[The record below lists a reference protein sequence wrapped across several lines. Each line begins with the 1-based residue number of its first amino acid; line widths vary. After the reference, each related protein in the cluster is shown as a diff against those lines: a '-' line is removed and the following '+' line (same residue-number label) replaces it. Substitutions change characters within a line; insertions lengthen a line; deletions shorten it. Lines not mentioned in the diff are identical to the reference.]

1 MSRVHRRPAGAPKIT
16 AGMLRDNSYRLGIGV
31 VKHLYEAGESVT
43 TYTNEMGQ
51 DVGFPISGWT
61 PPSGPSHEVLIGRVC
76 RAEPLNIADHAEA
89 LFEAFSVD
97 GADPGWSYLPYGPFG
112 TRDAF
117 EAWIGETCLSDNPL
131 FFAFV
136 DVVSGKAVGVASY
149 LNINRIYGTV
159 EVGHVHFAPA
169 MQRSRIASE
178 AMYLMMCHA
187 FEAGYRR
194 YEWKCNMLN
203 ARSRAAAQRFGF
215 SYEGIFRQHMVVRGE
230 NRDSAWYACIDGEW
244 PDLKTAFETWLDDA
258 NFDADGQ
265 QIQRLADLTRP
276 LLVATD

>member
-1 MSRVHRRPAGAPKIT
+1 MCRYQIIRSGTNVRTG
-16 AGMLRDNSYRLGIGV
+16 GN
-31 VKHLYEAGESVT
+31 VT
-43 TYTNEMGQ
+43 TYTNELGQ
-51 DVGFPISGWT
+51 AVGFPIPDWT
-61 PPSGPSHEVLIGRVC
+61 PPEGPAREILAGRVC
-76 RAEPLNIADHAEA
+76 RVEPLRIEDHAAA
-89 LFEAFSVD
+89 LFEAFAAE
-97 GADPGWSYLPYGPFG
+97 GAKLGWSYLPYGPFG
-112 TRDAF
+112 TREEF
-117 EAWIGETCLSDNPL
+117 EDWIRATCLSDDPM

-136 DVVSGKAVGVASY
+136 DVTSEKAVGLASY
-149 LNINRIYGTV
+149 LNINRTYGTI

-178 AMYLMMCHA
+178 AMYLMMRHA

-244 PDLKTAFETWLDDA
+244 PALKMAFETWLDDA
-258 NFDADGQ
+258 NFDADGE

-276 LLVATD
+276 ILVATD